1 VAALLAGRLRYVD
14 VPGVIAD
21 TLARLPRGPVEDL
34 PAALD
39 ADARARTE
47 AAVQVDARAAAGH

>member
-1 VAALLAGRLRYVD
+1 MEEFQKQFVD
-14 VPGVIAD
+14 VFNAANPDVELEIV
-21 TLARLPRGPVEDL
+21 LQEDL